1 MRAKGIE
8 TGIHYLPVHKMSIYK
23 GKYHLPKTDEIAK
36 KIVSIPIHPNLSDYD
51 IDKIIK
57 NTNKLNK
64 K

>member
-1 MRAKGIE
+1 MKKSVLFILGLFVFGTAISCKKE
-8 TGIHYLPVHKMSIYK
+8 
-23 GKYHLPKTDEIAK
+23 LPKTDEISK
-36 KIVSIPIHPNLSDYD
+36 KIVSIPIHPNLSDYE